1 MIRLTKYY
9 KRARIRK
16 IKVAVLAVI
25 TSILFMPGYIKIE
38 STGDNMFT
46 VVLNGEAVGEVGNRE
61 KAEECLKQARRIM
74 AGDGE
79 ELVLIDSNMEL
90 EGREVFWGHID
101 DEEDVTGRMV
111 RVLQENVKH
120 TLHRSYTVK
129 INEYT
134 VNLSSKD
141 EVLEL
146 LHSSIDK
153 YDTEKAYDVELV
165 LDHTRELNV
174 LTTNILSRKEKEAE
188 SEEKDVF
195 APVGIYAAL
204 DEMFDAVEPAGE
216 KDFSD
221 YELGLVSLEFGDD
234 IEVVESY
241 LAEDE
246 LTSLEDAI
254 QEVTKDQEKNQIY
267 EVVAGDSLSKIAL
280 ENDLTIE
287 KLIAM
292 NESIQD
298 ENSMIRVG
306 DEIIVTVPEP
316 ELSRSVRKRCITK
329 RTMRLKS
336 FMWITIT
343 GIQRKRKRYR
353 NLRQGTGR

>member
-1 MIRLTKYY
+1 MLKFTKYY
-9 KRARIRK
+9 KRLRIRK

-25 TSILFMPGYIKIE
+25 VSIFFMPGYIKIE

-46 VVLNGEAVGEVGNRE
+46 VVLNGETVGEVGDR
-61 KAEECLKQARRIM
+61 KTAEECLRQARKIM

-90 EGREVFWGHID
+90 EGKEVFWGHID
-101 DEEDVTGRMV
+101 GEEAVTERMV
-111 RVLQENVKH
+111 DVLERNVKQ

-134 VNLSSKD
+134 VNLASKD

-146 LHSSIDK
+146 LHSSVDK
-153 YDTEKAYDVELV
+153 YDIRKEYDVELV
-165 LDHTRELNV
+165 LDPARELNV
-174 LTTNILSRKEKEAE
+174 LTTNIMTK
-188 SEEKDVF
+188 EEKKGEEEVDVF
-195 APVGIYAAL
+195 APVGIYATL
-204 DEMFDAVEPAGE
+204 DEMFDAVEPAKE
-216 KDFSD
+216 KEFSD
-221 YELGLVSLEFGDD
+221 YELGLISLEFGDD

-241 LAEDE
+241 LAEEE
-246 LTSLEDAI
+246 LTPLPDAI

-280 ENDLTIE
+280 ENNLTIE
-287 KLIAM
+287 RLVEM
-292 NESIQD
+292 NESIES

-316 ELSRSVRKRCITK
+316 ELSVERKEMMYYEEDYDLC
-329 RTMRLKS
+329 
-336 FMWITIT
+336 
-343 GIQRKRKRYR
+343 G
-353 NLRQGTGR
+353 